1 MMADITGT
9 VRARHDG
16 RVYEMR
22 LTMRSL
28 AVLQDKHGDN
38 IAGLLDGS
46 AGSTPNLTAL
56 IDMVSLALQKGS
68 GMAASDADDVADEL
82 LTADV
87 GIIEKV
93 IRATFPNA
101 TVEGA
106 RGNGRKPKAA

>member
-1 MMADITGT
+1 MADITGT

-16 RVYEMR
+16 RDYEMR
-22 LTMRSL
+22 LTMRGL

-46 AGSTPNLTAL
+46 AGSTPRFGAL

-68 GMAASDADDVADEL
+68 GMGSNEADELADEL

-87 GIIEKV
+87 GIIEK
-93 IRATFPNA
+93 IITATFPNA
-101 TVEGA
+101 TVEGV